1 MGEGANYMFKM
12 FKSKKE
18 EVLSPV
24 AGSVVKIET
33 ISDPV
38 FSQKMM
44 GDGFGVEPE
53 NGSIH
58 SPIDGVIESIFPTKH
73 AVTIKNNKGVSV
85 LIHIGLDT
93 VALNGDGF
101 EVHVKEGQKVTA
113 GDLLVT
119 VDLDHLRA
127 NDKETVVIVAF
138 PETEKEISL
147 DVTGQVA
154 AKAPVAT
161 IK

>member
-1 MGEGANYMFKM
+1 MFKM

-33 ISDPV
+33 VNDPV

-44 GDGFGVEPE
+44 GDGFGVEPT
-53 NGSIH
+53 NGAIH
-58 SPIDGVIESIFPTKH
+58 SPIEGTIDSIFPTKH
-73 AVTIKNNKGVSV
+73 AVTIKNSKDVSV

-93 VALNGDGF
+93 VALNGEGF
-101 EVHVKEGQKVTA
+101 ELHVKEGQKVKA

-119 VDLDHLRA
+119 ADLDYLKA

-138 PETEKEISL
+138 PETEKEIQL
-147 DVTGQVA
+147 DVTGEVDV
-154 AKAPVAT
+154 KAPVAT